1 MSDAAQPKTRQLWAL
16 SVTSERYDGIVVL
29 AVNGRL
35 GTASSGA
42 LVEALS
48 GEIRGGSLRL
58 LIDLAGVDY
67 VSSAGLGALET
78 VARRVHEA
86 RGELV
91 LCALSEPVRL
101 VFDLAGLLSAFAI
114 EPSREAG
121 LIRLRR

>member
-1 MSDAAQPKTRQLWAL
+1 MSNAAQPTTRQLWAL
-16 SVTSERYDGIVVL
+16 NVTSERNDGIVVL

-35 GTASSGA
+35 GTASSLA

-48 GEIRGGSLRL
+48 REIRGEYLRL
-58 LIDLAGVDY
+58 LVDLAGVDY
-67 VSSAGLGALET
+67 MSSAGLGALET
-78 VARRVHEA
+78 IARRVHEA
-86 RGELV
+86 GGELV

-121 LIRLRR
+121 LTRLQR